1 MKTVIITGGTKGL
14 GKEIAKVFAQHNYN
28 LVLTYL
34 QDDESAL
41 QTKKELEQFNVETM
55 IIKSD
60 VSKEQKVIELLDS
73 AKIKF
78 KSIDV
83 LINNAGIAIDTTLE
97 DKTVDNF
104 KRILDTNLIGP
115 FLTSKY
121 IGQFMFNQ
129 GFGKIIN
136 ISSTNAI
143 DTYYKEGLDYDAS
156 KAGLN
161 SLTLNF
167 ANIYAPV
174 INVNAIACGWINT
187 EMNENMDQ
195 EFKNKEMSK
204 ILLNRFAEPKEI
216 ASIVYFLTTQEAS
229 YINGSIIRVD
239 GGLKD
244 ERLNR

>member
-14 GKEIAKVFAQHNYN
+14 GKAIAKVFALHNYN

-34 QDDESAL
+34 HDDASAL
-41 QTKKELEQFNVETM
+41 QTKKELEQFNSEVV
-55 IIKSD
+55 IVKSD
-60 VSKEQKVIELLDS
+60 VSNEQEVIKLLNS
-73 AKIKF
+73 IKSRF
-78 KSIDV
+78 ESIDV

-121 IGQFMFNQ
+121 IGQFMFSQ
-129 GFGKIIN
+129 GYGKIIN

-167 ANIYAPV
+167 ADIYAPV

-187 EMNENMDQ
+187 EMNKDMDQ
-195 EFKNKEMSK
+195 DFKDKEVSK
-204 ILLNRFAEPKEI
+204 ILLNRFAEPEEI
-216 ASIVYFLTTQEAS
+216 ANVVYFLTTKEAS

-239 GGLKD
+239 GGL
-244 ERLNR
+244 RR

>member
-1 MKTVIITGGTKGL
+1 MKTAVITGGTKGL
-14 GKEIAKVFAQHNYN
+14 GKAIAKVFALHNYN

-34 QDDESAL
+34 QDDEKAL
-41 QTKKELEQFNVETM
+41 QTKKEFEQFNKEIM

-60 VSKEQKVIELLDS
+60 VSNEQEVIKLLDN
-73 AKIKF
+73 IKF
-78 KSIDV
+78 KFESIDV

-121 IGQFMFNQ
+121 IGQFMFDQ
-129 GFGKIIN
+129 GYGKIIN

-187 EMNENMDQ
+187 EMNKDMDQ
-195 EFKNKEMSK
+195 EFKDKEESK
-204 ILLNRFAEPKEI
+204 TLLNRFAEPEEI
-216 ASIVYFLTTQEAS
+216 ANVVYFLTTKEAS

-239 GGLKD
+239 GGLK
-244 ERLNR
+244 R

>member
-1 MKTVIITGGTKGL
+1 MKTVIVTGGTKGL
-14 GKEIAKVFAQHNYN
+14 GKAIAKVFALHNYN
-28 LVLTYL
+28 LILTYL
-34 QDDESAL
+34 HDDASAL
-41 QTKKELEQFNVETM
+41 QTKKELDQFNSEVM
-55 IIKSD
+55 IVKSD
-60 VSKEQKVIELLDS
+60 VSSEQEVIKLLDS
-73 AKIKF
+73 VKF
-78 KSIDV
+78 RFESIDV
-83 LINNAGIAIDTTLE
+83 LINNAGIAIDTTLD

-129 GFGKIIN
+129 GYGKIIN

-167 ANIYAPV
+167 ADIYAPV

-187 EMNENMDQ
+187 EMNKDMDQ
-195 EFKNKEMSK
+195 EFKDKEVSK
-204 ILLNRFAEPKEI
+204 ILLNRFAEPEEI
-216 ASIVYFLTTQEAS
+216 ANVVYFLTTKEAS

-239 GGLKD
+239 GGL
-244 ERLNR
+244 RR

>member
-1 MKTVIITGGTKGL
+1 MKTVIVTGGTKGL
-14 GKEIAKVFAQHNYN
+14 GKAIAKVFALHNYN
-28 LVLTYL
+28 LILTYL
-34 QDDESAL
+34 HDDASAL
-41 QTKKELEQFNVETM
+41 HTKKELEQFNSKVM
-55 IIKSD
+55 IVKSD
-60 VSKEQKVIELLDS
+60 VSDEQEVIKLLDS
-73 AKIKF
+73 VKSKF
-78 KSIDV
+78 ESIDV

-129 GFGKIIN
+129 GYGKIIN

-143 DTYYKEGLDYDAS
+143 DTYYKESLDYDAS

-167 ANIYAPV
+167 ADIYAPV

-187 EMNENMDQ
+187 EMNKDMDQ
-195 EFKNKEMSK
+195 EFKDKEVSK
-204 ILLNRFAEPKEI
+204 ILLNRFSEPEEI
-216 ASIVYFLTTQEAS
+216 ANVVYFLTTKEAS

-239 GGLKD
+239 GGL
-244 ERLNR
+244 RR

>member
-60 VSKEQKVIELLDS
+60 VSKEKKVIELLDS

-83 LINNAGIAIDTTLE
+83 LINNAGISIDTTLE

-204 ILLNRFAEPKEI
+204 ILLNRFAEPNEI

-239 GGLKD
+239 GGLK
-244 ERLNR
+244 R

>member
-14 GKEIAKVFAQHNYN
+14 GKAIAKVFALHNYN
-28 LVLTYL
+28 LILTYL
-34 QDDESAL
+34 HDDASAL
-41 QTKKELEQFNVETM
+41 QTKKELEQFNSKVM
-55 IIKSD
+55 IVKSD
-60 VSKEQKVIELLDS
+60 VSDEQEVIKLLDS
-73 AKIKF
+73 VKSKF

-104 KRILDTNLIGP
+104 KKILDTNLIGP

-121 IGQFMFNQ
+121 IGRFMFNQ
-129 GFGKIIN
+129 GYGKIIN

-143 DTYYKEGLDYDAS
+143 DTYYKESLDYDAS

-187 EMNENMDQ
+187 EMNKDMDQ
-195 EFKNKEMSK
+195 EFKDKEVSK
-204 ILLNRFAEPKEI
+204 ILLNRFAEPEEI
-216 ASIVYFLTTQEAS
+216 ANVVYFLTTKEAS

-239 GGLKD
+239 GGL
-244 ERLNR
+244 RR

>member
-1 MKTVIITGGTKGL
+1 MKTVIVTGGTKGL
-14 GKEIAKVFAQHNYN
+14 GKAIAKVFALHNYN
-28 LVLTYL
+28 LILTYL
-34 QDDESAL
+34 HDDASAL
-41 QTKKELEQFNVETM
+41 QTKKELEQFNSEVM
-55 IIKSD
+55 IVKSD
-60 VSKEQKVIELLDS
+60 VSDEQEVIKLLDS
-73 AKIKF
+73 VKSKF
-78 KSIDV
+78 ESIDV

-129 GFGKIIN
+129 GYGKIIN

-167 ANIYAPV
+167 ADIYAPV

-187 EMNENMDQ
+187 EMNKDMDQ
-195 EFKNKEMSK
+195 EFKDKEESK
-204 ILLNRFAEPKEI
+204 ILLNRFAEPEEI
-216 ASIVYFLTTQEAS
+216 ANVVYFLTTKEAS

-239 GGLKD
+239 GGL
-244 ERLNR
+244 RR

>member
-14 GKEIAKVFAQHNYN
+14 GKAIAKVFALHNYN
-28 LVLTYL
+28 LILTYL
-34 QDDESAL
+34 HDDASAL
-41 QTKKELEQFNVETM
+41 QTKKELEQFNSKVM
-55 IIKSD
+55 IVKSD
-60 VSKEQKVIELLDS
+60 VSDEQEVIKLLDS
-73 AKIKF
+73 VKSRF
-78 KSIDV
+78 ESIDV

-129 GFGKIIN
+129 GYGKIIN

-143 DTYYKEGLDYDAS
+143 DTYYKESLDYDAS

-167 ANIYAPV
+167 ADIYAPV

-187 EMNENMDQ
+187 EMNKDMDQ
-195 EFKNKEMSK
+195 EFKDKEESK
-204 ILLNRFAEPKEI
+204 ILLNRFAEPEEI
-216 ASIVYFLTTQEAS
+216 ANVVYFLTTKEAS

-239 GGLKD
+239 GGL
-244 ERLNR
+244 RR

>member
-1 MKTVIITGGTKGL
+1 MKTVIVTGGTKGL
-14 GKEIAKVFAQHNYN
+14 GKAIAKVFALHNYN
-28 LVLTYL
+28 LILTYL
-34 QDDESAL
+34 HDDASAL
-41 QTKKELEQFNVETM
+41 HTKKELEQFNSKVM
-55 IIKSD
+55 IVKSD
-60 VSKEQKVIELLDS
+60 VSDEQEVIKLLDS
-73 AKIKF
+73 VKSRF
-78 KSIDV
+78 ESIDV
-83 LINNAGIAIDTTLE
+83 LINNAGIAIDTTLD

-129 GFGKIIN
+129 GYGKIIN

-167 ANIYAPV
+167 ADIYAPV

-187 EMNENMDQ
+187 EMNKDMDQ
-195 EFKNKEMSK
+195 EFKDKEESK
-204 ILLNRFAEPKEI
+204 ILLNRFAEPEEI
-216 ASIVYFLTTQEAS
+216 ANVVYFLTTKEAS

-239 GGLKD
+239 GGL
-244 ERLNR
+244 RR

>member
-1 MKTVIITGGTKGL
+1 MKTVIVTGGTKGL
-14 GKEIAKVFAQHNYN
+14 GKAIAKVFALHNYN
-28 LVLTYL
+28 LILTYL
-34 QDDESAL
+34 HDDASAL
-41 QTKKELEQFNVETM
+41 QTKKELEQFNSKVV
-55 IIKSD
+55 IVKSD
-60 VSKEQKVIELLDS
+60 VSNEQEVIKLLDNVKS
-73 AKIKF
+73 RF
-78 KSIDV
+78 ESIDV
-83 LINNAGIAIDTTLE
+83 LINNAGIAIDTTLD

-129 GFGKIIN
+129 GYGKIIN

-187 EMNENMDQ
+187 EMNKDMDQ
-195 EFKNKEMSK
+195 EFKDKEVSK
-204 ILLNRFAEPKEI
+204 ILLNRFAEPEEI
-216 ASIVYFLTTQEAS
+216 ANVVYFLTTKEAS

-239 GGLKD
+239 GGL
-244 ERLNR
+244 RR

>member
-1 MKTVIITGGTKGL
+1 MKTVIVTGGTKGL
-14 GKEIAKVFAQHNYN
+14 GKAIAKVFALHNYN
-28 LVLTYL
+28 LILTYL
-34 QDDESAL
+34 YDDASAL
-41 QTKKELEQFNVETM
+41 QTKKELEQFNSEVM
-55 IIKSD
+55 IVKSD
-60 VSKEQKVIELLDS
+60 VSSEQEVIKLLNS
-73 AKIKF
+73 IKSRF
-78 KSIDV
+78 ESIDV
-83 LINNAGIAIDTTLE
+83 LINNAGIAIDTTLD

-129 GFGKIIN
+129 GYGKIIN

-187 EMNENMDQ
+187 EMNKDMDQ
-195 EFKNKEMSK
+195 EFKDKEVSK
-204 ILLNRFAEPKEI
+204 ILLNRFAEPEEI
-216 ASIVYFLTTQEAS
+216 ANVVYFLTTKEAC

-239 GGLKD
+239 GGL
-244 ERLNR
+244 RR

>member
-1 MKTVIITGGTKGL
+1 MKTVIVTGGTKGL
-14 GKEIAKVFAQHNYN
+14 GKAIAKVFALHNYN
-28 LVLTYL
+28 LILTYL
-34 QDDESAL
+34 HDDASAL
-41 QTKKELEQFNVETM
+41 HTKKELEQFNSKVM
-55 IIKSD
+55 IVKSD
-60 VSKEQKVIELLDS
+60 VSDEQEVIKLLDS
-73 AKIKF
+73 VKSKF
-78 KSIDV
+78 ESIDV

-129 GFGKIIN
+129 GYGKIIN

-143 DTYYKEGLDYDAS
+143 DTYYKESLDYDAS

-187 EMNENMDQ
+187 EMNKDMDQ
-195 EFKNKEMSK
+195 KFKDKEVSK
-204 ILLNRFAEPKEI
+204 ILLNRFAEPEEI
-216 ASIVYFLTTQEAS
+216 ANVVYFLTTKEAS
-229 YINGSIIRVD
+229 YINGAIIRVD
-239 GGLKD
+239 GGL
-244 ERLNR
+244 RR

>member
-1 MKTVIITGGTKGL
+1 MKTVIVTGGTKGL
-14 GKEIAKVFAQHNYN
+14 GKAIAKVFALHNYN
-28 LVLTYL
+28 LILTYL
-34 QDDESAL
+34 HDDASAL
-41 QTKKELEQFNVETM
+41 QTKKELEQFNSKVM
-55 IIKSD
+55 IVKSD
-60 VSKEQKVIELLDS
+60 VSDEQEVIKLLDS
-73 AKIKF
+73 VKSKF
-78 KSIDV
+78 ESIDV

-129 GFGKIIN
+129 GYGKIIN

-167 ANIYAPV
+167 ADIYAPV

-187 EMNENMDQ
+187 EMNKDMDQ
-195 EFKNKEMSK
+195 EFKDKEESK
-204 ILLNRFAEPKEI
+204 ILLNRFAEPEEI
-216 ASIVYFLTTQEAS
+216 ANVVYFLTTKEAS

-239 GGLKD
+239 GGL
-244 ERLNR
+244 RR